1 MNSYDL
7 SRNFW
12 DFSFNN
18 PELIKPNHCAVYFFA
33 IEHCNRLGWKDKFG
47 FPTSMVMEAVGIKSY
62 NTYKSTL
69 DDLVKFGFIK
79 MVQNSK
85 NQYSAN
91 IIGISKFDKAQ
102 YKALDKALIKH
113 STKHSTKQSEST
125 VQSIDSIDKQRTTNK
140 QTIEQINKEQ
150 CNSELETL
158 FFVFNQYF
166 NTNHSNIEPCKKN
179 YIEWRKKYEPE
190 QIEQSIINASKDQF
204 WKDKLTPVILF
215 RQKNQNKEDVDYI
228 GSLLNRK
235 PEMTPKQEMGEAF
248 KKSLEHQLNKIRNGQ

>member
-1 MNSYDL
+1 MDSLSILAKMPDDMAGKFIKLIYHFQLTGELLEMDFALEMAITPFINQFERDNSSYVKRCETNRTNGL
-7 SRNFW
+7 NGGR
-12 DFSFNN
+12 
-18 PELIKPNHCAVYFFA
+18 PEKQAKA
-33 IEHCNRLGWKDKFG
+33 
-47 FPTSMVMEAVGIKSY
+47 IKSEKTHSVNLKAKKAY
-62 NTYKSTL
+62 NDNDNDNDNDSNN
-69 DDLVKFGFIK
+69 D
-79 MVQNSK
+79 
-85 NQYSAN
+85 
-91 IIGISKFDKAQ
+91 
-102 YKALDKALIKH
+102 
-113 STKHSTKQSEST
+113 SES
-125 VQSIDSIDKQRTTNK
+125 VKDSNNK
-140 QTIEQINKEQ
+140 NDF
-150 CNSELETL
+150 NSELETL

-179 YIEWRKKYEPE
+179 YAEWRKKYEPE